1 MQVRAMMR
9 MILLVLVLAVGAA
22 PAARATGDE
31 AALSAAVQDLCGRQV
46 ALLGESATHGM
57 GHSTAFKAALVERLV
72 RRCGFRTVLF
82 EASHYDFLALSRALR
97 RGDAA
102 PAMLGSALGGLWNR
116 DAGIQSFLGFL
127 FDQAKS
133 GEVTLGGLDYQLG
146 SAGAFYSLEAM
157 PGELAGWLPEAGRG
171 ACRDALRRRM
181 RWEYA
186 SAEAYE
192 DAARAQI
199 TDCLTRIGQAART
212 SPRGDARTIALQLV
226 DNAAR
231 AIRADGLSDSAR
243 ANDREAALYANFR
256 RFAARG
262 GKIIVWAATVHLARD
277 AGADPRF
284 AGGRTFGAA
293 LSHAYGKRAFVLGFS
308 ALGGSYRL
316 NRRETRV
323 LPAAPPGSIEAQAF
337 AGADVD
343 SVYVGAARLAA
354 LGRRGAGIFRRD
366 AFTDADWSKAVDA
379 VVVFREEY
387 PPRTP
392 E

>member
-1 MQVRAMMR
+1 MMR
-9 MILLVLVLAVGAA
+9 MILLALALAVGAV
-22 PAARATGDE
+22 PAARAASDE
-31 AALSAAVQDLCGRQV
+31 AALSAAVHDLCGRQV

-72 RRCGFRTVLF
+72 RRCGFRNMLF

-116 DAGIQSFLGFL
+116 DAGIQPLLGFL
-127 FDQAKS
+127 FDRARS
-133 GEVTLGGLDYQLG
+133 GEVTLGGLDDQLG
-146 SAGAFYSLEAM
+146 SAGAFYSLDAM
-157 PGELAGWLPEAGRG
+157 PGELAAWLPEAGRG
-171 ACRDALRRRM
+171 ACRDALRRRI

-186 SAEAYE
+186 SADAYD
-192 DAARAQI
+192 DAARAEI
-199 TDCLTRIGQAART
+199 TDCLSRIGQAVRA
-212 SPRGDARTIALQLV
+212 SPRSDARTMALELA

-231 AIRADGLSDSAR
+231 AIRADGMSDSAR

-277 AGADPRF
+277 ASADPRF
-284 AGGRTFGAA
+284 AGGRSFGAA
-293 LSHAYGKRAFVLGFS
+293 LSRAYGRRAFVLGFS

-337 AGADVD
+337 AGADAD
-343 SVYVGAARLAA
+343 SVYVGGAMLAA
-354 LGRRGAGIFRRD
+354 LGRSDAGIFRRD
-366 AFTDADWSKAVDA
+366 AFTGNDWSKAVDA

-387 PPRTP
+387 PPRAL